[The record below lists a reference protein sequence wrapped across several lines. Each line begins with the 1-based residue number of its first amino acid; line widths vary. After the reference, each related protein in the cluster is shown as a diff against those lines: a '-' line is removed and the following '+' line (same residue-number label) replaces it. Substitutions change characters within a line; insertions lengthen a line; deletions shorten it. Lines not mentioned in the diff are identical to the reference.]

1 MVAGTGKTLMA
12 RKIGE
17 MLHAREPKV
26 VNGPGMCV
34 CVRVCVRI
42 VCVCMHA
49 LKKEVWFVF
58 FCVFDLVWNVL
69 GCFLLML
76 LLFLEILNKYV
87 GESEAKV
94 R

>member
-1 MVAGTGKTLMA
+1 M
-12 RKIGE
+12 
-17 MLHAREPKV
+17 
-26 VNGPGMCV
+26 
-34 CVRVCVRI
+34 
-42 VCVCMHA
+42 CVCMHA

-69 GCFLLML
+69 GFFLLMLL